1 MYNANLQ
8 LTSSKMYQ
16 ILILSKLL
24 NIYQYM
30 ELYSHKISTA
40 LSFAYH
46 IKTTLIHVYYWHSI
60 CYSWFCCFH
69 QSKECFKDPFEQIN
83 IIANLFSWWYVE
95 PQMDTGVDYTDGKF
109 HSQPLKSEE

>member
-40 LSFAYH
+40 LLT
-46 IKTTLIHVYYWHSI
+46 ILR
-60 CYSWFCCFH
+60 
-69 QSKECFKDPFEQIN
+69 
-83 IIANLFSWWYVE
+83 
-95 PQMDTGVDYTDGKF
+95 
-109 HSQPLKSEE
+109 QPLYMCIIDIQFATLGSVVFISLKSALKTRLSK

>member
-30 ELYSHKISTA
+30 ELYSHIISTA
-40 LSFAYH
+40 LSFAY
-46 IKTTLIHVYYWHSI
+46 VPY
-60 CYSWFCCFH
+60 
-69 QSKECFKDPFEQIN
+69 KDNSYTCVLLTFN
-83 IIANLFSWWYVE
+83 LLLLVLLFSSV
-95 PQMDTGVDYTDGKF
+95 
-109 HSQPLKSEE
+109 